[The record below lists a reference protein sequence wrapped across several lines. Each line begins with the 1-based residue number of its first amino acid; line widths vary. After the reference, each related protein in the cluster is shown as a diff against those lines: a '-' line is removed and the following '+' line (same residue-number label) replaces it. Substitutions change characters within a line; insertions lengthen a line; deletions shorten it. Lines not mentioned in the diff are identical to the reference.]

1 MSSLLLILLSAVL
14 VSVVAIRGIE
24 GWRPFADTAD
34 VYQNAVGVV
43 HAHTIAIPLVAIS
56 TWLLSTLVLEPLQ
69 LSYLRTPAF
78 VAIVLATVS
87 FVELI
92 VRRAGTR
99 VPARPA
105 FATLLA
111 TNSALLGIALL
122 GRGLAPEFF
131 QVLVLAAG
139 AAAAFAVL
147 LLSAATIY
155 ERVRYA
161 DVPEPFK
168 EAPITLVFVGL
179 MALGCMGFIGLL
191 PE

>member
-14 VSVVAIRGIE
+14 VSLVAIRGIE
-24 GWRPFADTAD
+24 GWRPFADTVD
-34 VYQNAVGVV
+34 VYENAVGLAQA
-43 HAHTIAIPLVAIS
+43 HALAIPLVAIS
-56 TWLLSTLVLEPLQ
+56 TWLLGTLVLEPLQ

-78 VAIVLATVS
+78 VAVVLAIVS
-87 FVELI
+87 FVEII

-105 FATLLA
+105 FAMLLA
-111 TNSALLGIALL
+111 TNSALLGNALL
-122 GRGLAPEFF
+122 APSLAPEF
-131 QVLVLAAG
+131 VHILLLAAG
-139 AAAAFAVL
+139 ATAAFAAL

-155 ERVRYA
+155 ERIRYA

-168 EAPITLVFVGL
+168 EAPITLISIGL